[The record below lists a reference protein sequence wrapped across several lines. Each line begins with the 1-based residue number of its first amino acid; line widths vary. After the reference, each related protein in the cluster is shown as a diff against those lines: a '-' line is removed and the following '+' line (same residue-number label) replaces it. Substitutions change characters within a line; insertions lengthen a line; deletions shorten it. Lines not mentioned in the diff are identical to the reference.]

1 MARNRS
7 APTKSEVF
15 SQISEDT
22 GRSRQQVNAVFD
34 SLHGVMKESLRGHGL
49 FNLAGLMKLKVVA
62 KKTTKARM
70 GVNPF
75 TGEKMMF
82 KAKPA
87 SKKVRVLPLKTL
99 KAMVN

>member
-7 APTKSEVF
+7 ASTKSEVF

>member
-1 MARNRS
+1 
-7 APTKSEVF
+7 
-15 SQISEDT
+15 
-22 GRSRQQVNAVFD
+22 
-34 SLHGVMKESLRGHGL
+34 
-49 FNLAGLMKLKVVA
+49 MKLKVVA
-62 KKTTKARM
+62 KKATKARM

-87 SKKVRVLPLKTL
+87 SKKVRVLALKNL